1 LTISQV
7 SWCQGKVLSSSA
19 VGIGDGLNIV
29 LIWDE
34 EAHRAM
40 HSRVDDKGIS
50 F

>member
-7 SWCQGKVLSSSA
+7 NWCQGKVLSSSA

-34 EAHRAM
+34 VHRAM